1 MGIAPFQHVH
11 HGLDYSTLNS
21 KPAPAPWTRSNALDL
36 WSRTRSSST
45 NATTTQR
52 QRNNNPMLICSSQEV
67 YIESLGLPYYALAAW
82 VHLCLKTMIPVP
94 TDPRPPYKNVEFD
107 PTRGG
112 NGVFTASELCAVA
125 ATLLAPASELHHA
138 LRCSNLGDCCIH
150 GI

>member
-11 HGLDYSTLNS
+11 HGSNYSTLNS

-52 QRNNNPMLICSSQEV
+52 RS
-67 YIESLGLPYYALAAW
+67 

-112 NGVFTASELCAVA
+112 NGVFTASELRAVA

-138 LRCSNLGDCCIH
+138 LRCSNLGRGLLYPWHLNYKHCL
-150 GI
+150 G